1 MTNIVINQYK
11 IEVPNDGGTAHDSK
25 YELNADLSH
34 YIVVK
39 DDTINKNGINVFLT
53 NLVSFLSSVNEPKDL
68 GNYQSIYKKH

>member
-1 MTNIVINQYK
+1 MNQYK
-11 IEVPNDGGTAHDSK
+11 IDVPNDGGTVNDSK

-53 NLVSFLSSVNEPKDL
+53 NFVSFLSSITGPKDL
-68 GNYQSIYKKH
+68 GNYKSILL